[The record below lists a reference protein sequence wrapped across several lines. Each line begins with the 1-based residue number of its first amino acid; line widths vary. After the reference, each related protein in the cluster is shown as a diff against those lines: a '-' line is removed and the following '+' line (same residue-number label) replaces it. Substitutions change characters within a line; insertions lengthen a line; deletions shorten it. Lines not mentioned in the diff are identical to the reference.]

1 MFVWRAR
8 EENNQL
14 KKDADKAAKNIAIF
28 LIFGS
33 LTINL
38 LFWLGISVVKF
49 SGKSFQELVKINPL
63 PSIVIGM
70 GIATLYTWLVV
81 QSYKKAMALFKGT
94 HNEEVCAE
102 EKKKAK
108 QKISFCFPLCL
119 LGWLITMAIN
129 YFRS

>member
-70 GIATLYTWLVV
+70 GIATLYTGV
-81 QSYKKAMALFKGT
+81 K
-94 HNEEVCAE
+94 
-102 EKKKAK
+102 
-108 QKISFCFPLCL
+108 
-119 LGWLITMAIN
+119 
-129 YFRS
+129 